1 MTWFVDAHVH
11 HHPCFDWRDQI
22 EGAFAHLARWSERV
36 HETSP
41 PTGVLCFVDLQDRP
55 GLTRLVEEPDGK
67 LPAGCTMESTL
78 EKTAWR
84 VSDPRGASLLLL
96 AGRQIAT
103 REGLEVLAISCSEEI
118 PDRLSL
124 AETLTVSLGAAAV
137 TVIPW
142 GFGKWWLGRGATVSS
157 AFTAPRTGR
166 VYLGDNGNRAA
177 IGPEPGLFSTA
188 RRRGL
193 PIVSGSDPL
202 PFVSHARRALGY
214 GFCLEG
220 ELDSRRPGAELRD
233 ALAALDRTP
242 AMVGDRTALPR
253 FVLDQVRMQW
263 QVRRRRTRAH
273 AVAEGAR

>member
-36 HETSP
+36 RETSP
-41 PTGVLCFVDLQDRP
+41 PIGVLCFVDLQDRP
-55 GLTRLVEEPDGK
+55 ALARLVDAPDGK
-67 LPAGCTMESTL
+67 LPAGCTMEATL

-84 VSDPRGASLLLL
+84 VSGPRGASLLLL

-124 AETLTVSLGAAAV
+124 AETLTASLGAAAL

-142 GFGKWWLGRGATVSS
+142 GFGKWWLGRGETVSA
-157 AFTAPRTGR
+157 AFAAPRAGR

-177 IGPEPGLFSTA
+177 IGPEPGLFSTS
-188 RRRGL
+188 RQRGL
-193 PIVSGSDPL
+193 PLVSGSDPL
-202 PFVSHARRALGY
+202 PFASHARRALGY
-214 GFCLEG
+214 AFRLDG
-220 ELDSRRPGAELRD
+220 ELDPRRPGAVLRD
-233 ALAALDRTP
+233 ALASLDRTP
-242 AMVGDRTALPR
+242 PMVGDRTALPR
-253 FVLDQVRMQW
+253 FVLDQVHMQW
-263 QVRRRRTRAH
+263 QVRRRRTHAH
-273 AVAEGAR
+273 PVAGGAR